1 MSKFRHL
8 EMLAARMGFG
18 MITLE
23 FMEAMAK
30 EPGSIRRKAHMCG
43 MSDVAGDE
51 AKKEFDL
58 FMKQGREMFAPV
70 NTSATAKE

>member
-1 MSKFRHL
+1 MFKNL
-8 EMLAARMGFG
+8 EMLAVGLGFG
-18 MITLE
+18 RISLE

-30 EPGSIRRKAHMCG
+30 EPGSIRRKAHMRG
-43 MSDVAGDE
+43 MSQTAADA

-70 NTSATAKE
+70 ATSKE